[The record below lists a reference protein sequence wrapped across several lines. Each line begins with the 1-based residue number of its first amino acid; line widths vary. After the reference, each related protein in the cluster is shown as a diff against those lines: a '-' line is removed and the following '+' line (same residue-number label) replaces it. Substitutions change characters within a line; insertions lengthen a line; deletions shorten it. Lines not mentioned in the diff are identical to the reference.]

1 MAVGCYPPVTLV
13 FYFLSAHPSVT
24 LYSQQDNR
32 IQLLGSYWL
41 ANPQQG
47 TVDMEIKVPF
57 VENSESSKVLPLKTQ
72 YVQIWHAS
80 HIAKNQTLFVVLL
93 KKKKK
98 KNYIPSPFNL
108 VCCLISTIRKSGDF
122 LCSFSFHLFSGVDC
136 MFSCQSTGLNSRSP
150 YLLPET
156 LNTGSCVECFWNING
171 L

>member
-98 KNYIPSPFNL
+98 KKITFPVHSTLFVVLFPPSVKVGIFCVLSLSIFFPE
-108 VCCLISTIRKSGDF
+108 LIA
-122 LCSFSFHLFSGVDC
+122 CFHV
-136 MFSCQSTGLNSRSP
+136 SP
-150 YLLPET
+150 QD
-156 LNTGSCVECFWNING
+156 
-171 L
+171 